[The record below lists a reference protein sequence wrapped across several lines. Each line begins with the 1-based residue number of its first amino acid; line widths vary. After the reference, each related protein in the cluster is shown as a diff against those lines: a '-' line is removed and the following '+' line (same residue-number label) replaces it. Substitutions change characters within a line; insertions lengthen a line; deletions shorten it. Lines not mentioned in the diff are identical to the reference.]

1 MEFISSVVMEFLRGD
16 GALEEFVDSIV
27 PALESYRY
35 RCKRIKYQRA
45 ALTHRVLASVATDLG
60 FFDSAVAEW
69 GGGMMRQ
76 DSHRVLREVW

>member
-1 MEFISSVVMEFLRGD
+1 MEFLRGD

-45 ALTHRVLASVATDLG
+45 AHTHRVLASVATDLDFLIPRWRSG
-60 FFDSAVAEW
+60 VGA
-69 GGGMMRQ
+69 
-76 DSHRVLREVW
+76 

>member
-1 MEFISSVVMEFLRGD
+1 MEFLRGD

-45 ALTHRVLASVATDLG
+45 AHTHRVLASVVTDLIRL
-60 FFDSAVAEW
+60 FDSAVAEW

>member
-60 FFDSAVAEW
+60 FLIPRWRSGVGA
-69 GGGMMRQ
+69 
-76 DSHRVLREVW
+76 